1 MDICADLNKIEF
13 GIYSTEEILK
23 LSVCEVNSVK
33 LSGENSVY
41 DKRMGVLELHETCP
55 TCNKSSKNCVG
66 HFGHIKLN
74 EAVLHP
80 LYYKLI
86 LSILKCICYK
96 CSKLLLS
103 RDKLY
108 LNNLLKNNGSQQF
121 YSIVKKMD
129 KIDTCD
135 CCDTLQPKYI
145 FQTTEKQIYM
155 IFKIILIYF
164 LYSDSNY

>member
-33 LSGENSVY
+33 LSGDNSVY
-41 DKRMGVLELHETCP
+41 DKRMGVLGLKLCP
-55 TCNKSSKNCVG
+55 TCNQGSKQCVG

-86 LSILKCICYK
+86 LSILKCVCINVLNYCYLVI
-96 CSKLLLS
+96 S
-103 RDKLY
+103 
-108 LNNLLKNNGSQQF
+108 
-121 YSIVKKMD
+121 
-129 KIDTCD
+129 
-135 CCDTLQPKYI
+135 YI
-145 FQTTEKQIYM
+145 
-155 IFKIILIYF
+155 
-164 LYSDSNY
+164 